1 VSSDFGWM
9 QVECLRG
16 IVTAPARLE
25 SNSLIFGYGI
35 DLFYLRTA
43 PSKTYDLL
51 TEDFSYALLVLT
63 VLILVGAI
71 IVSAAFAQRNALRNN
86 WL

>member
-1 VSSDFGWM
+1 M
-9 QVECLRG
+9 QVEGLRG

-25 SNSLIFGYGI
+25 SNSLIFAYGI

-71 IVSAAFAQRNALRNN
+71 IVAAAFAQRNALRNN

>member
-1 VSSDFGWM
+1 M
-9 QVECLRG
+9 LQVEGLRG
-16 IVTAPARLE
+16 IATAPARLE
-25 SNSLIFGYGI
+25 SNSLMFAYGI
-35 DLFYLRTA
+35 DLFYMRTA

-63 VLILVGAI
+63 ILILVGAI
-71 IVSAAFAQRNALRNN
+71 VVFAAIAHRNQLKNQ